1 MTTETPNSDPSNPSR
16 EQRALAFMQPP
27 EDGGALWRTADLL
40 AGGDR
45 TKLAAALVEAG
56 AAPELA
62 NRLATML
69 IFFADDRARSM
80 DEIDAANA
88 RIAELE
94 FTQYEADRLGDAGP
108 RQIERGRNGRD
119 G

>member
-1 MTTETPNSDPSNPSR
+1 MTTETPNTPSNPSR

-27 EDGGALWRTADLL
+27 EDGGAMWRTADLL
-40 AGGDR
+40 EGADR

-62 NRLATML
+62 RRLAPML
-69 IFFADDRARSM
+69 IFFASDRARSM
-80 DEIDAANA
+80 DDVEVAHV

-94 FTQYEADRLGDAGP
+94 FTQGERHEAAPGCTEGDMSGA
-108 RQIERGRNGRD
+108 
-119 G
+119 